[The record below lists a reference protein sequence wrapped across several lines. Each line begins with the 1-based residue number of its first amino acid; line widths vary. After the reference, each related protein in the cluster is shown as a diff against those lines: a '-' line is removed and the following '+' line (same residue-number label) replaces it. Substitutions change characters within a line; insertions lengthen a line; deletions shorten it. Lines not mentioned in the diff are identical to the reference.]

1 MLTVVEHN
9 ILHEFYYSRGL
20 AIQLNLNI
28 KNLMVVF
35 DVQDQSSNTFY
46 NVAISIEQ
54 EKQRENENERKRP
67 KRMYV
72 DQI

>member
-1 MLTVVEHN
+1 
-9 ILHEFYYSRGL
+9 
-20 AIQLNLNI
+20 
-28 KNLMVVF
+28 MVVF